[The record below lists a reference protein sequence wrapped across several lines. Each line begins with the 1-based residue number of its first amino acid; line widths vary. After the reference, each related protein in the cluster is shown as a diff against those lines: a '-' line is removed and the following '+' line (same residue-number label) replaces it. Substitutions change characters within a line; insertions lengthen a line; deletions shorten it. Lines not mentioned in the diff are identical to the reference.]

1 MRVFEIYLD
10 SAWHDISSL
19 YVPSS
24 LTIQRSGINS
34 DRKSSVTSCSFTLYF
49 NELLYNAIISC
60 EDEIPVRISDGEH
73 NIIFDGQMDPVISTS
88 WKTPEEADSFSIE
101 CVDFS
106 VKLDEYIT
114 QSASYPSVVGSTA
127 FWIYNP
133 EDRSMSI
140 LYRILELAGLSDRLD
155 KNAPAI
161 KQQIKHIAWNSGNT
175 TYRTVID
182 SLLSDY
188 GWVMLIR
195 GEKVTFAQS
204 AFSEIGNVDEITS
217 DDIIGQISKDKFY
230 IVANGVSVSWPKT
243 KIIEN
248 ALLWRGNLPIGDTAN
263 PRPGEPIAQGDYW
276 PEDSDIIETWMDY
289 GTDYLDV
296 DWLEGKTR
304 LKNDEITL
312 ISSSDWVLSD
322 SRDEEVVIDP
332 INDSFDVVYEALRA
346 RLRYKNTANEPK
358 RLYWSQINGKALIKT
373 HKIKTV
379 TPEGAT
385 NPEEWET
392 SYIYDQTSAER
403 LAQIRYMWLKKG
415 CFTISFKSTGDF
427 TVGGVYHL
435 FQKGLYEGYIQITAV
450 TETDDSPLRQYT
462 AFSTESFRNVKTVS
476 IGSSG
481 SGTASP
487 GQDGASYRYAYKRS
501 FTQPATPVGTE
512 PEGWSLDVFP
522 LGDEPVWVSMAK
534 ISSTGKILVDWTTPE
549 RVSAIGANNQRF
561 IFKRSYTQP
570 ATPVGQN
577 PAGWT
582 FDSIPEG
589 SEPAWVSIGTFN
601 ETGALVIP
609 WTVPIRFEGK
619 PANTPRYIY
628 KRSYNQPE
636 TPVGDNPAGWTFDSI
651 PEGSEP
657 AWISIGTFSETGA
670 LVIPWTVPIRFEGKP
685 ANTPRYIY
693 KRSYNQ
699 PETPVGDNPAG
710 WTPNRIPDGY
720 QPVWMSVGQF
730 SETGNLVGSWT
741 VPVRVS
747 VEKEGAYRGAVSVL
761 PSDPQ
766 DGDYIIWT
774 GATNT
779 QMQQH
784 HIYKYVAID
793 DEWIETTESDK
804 VMGCQKDAL
813 QIAKDSGSVIY
824 AALLFVDLLVANKLR
839 VGGGDEYE
847 GLLVQFMN
855 DDGGGKPL
863 IEIRSDGNRL
873 FYLDIDTGKLYASF
887 AEVVQY
893 LPYTFN
899 DSLDASHPAVFAFY
913 VPDGK
918 YENIRIRVVGQRYR
932 TYNSTTT
939 TKDGLGGTFSG
950 NGFGSGHGSVPSGGG
965 GFTATVNVT
974 VNGTI
979 RVTNHNHDLSL
990 GIIEDTYPNNMNLS
1004 FDNSGDG
1011 AFSSEL
1017 SITSGQEI
1025 TKNDFSP
1032 LENITPGGWKQIK
1045 ITSSTRGRIQI
1056 QLILKMLIDTVY

>member
-1 MRVFEIYLD
+1 MRIFEIYLD
-10 SAWHDISSL
+10 SAWHDISGL
-19 YVPSS
+19 YVPAS
-24 LTIQRSGINS
+24 LTMQRSGINS
-34 DRKSSVTSCSFTLYF
+34 DRKSSVTSCSFSLYF
-49 NELLYNAIISC
+49 SERLYNAIISC

-73 NIIFDGQMDPVISTS
+73 NILFDGQMDPVISTS

-133 EDRSMSI
+133 EDKSMSI
-140 LYRILELAGLSDRLD
+140 LYRILELAGLSNRID

-161 KQQIKHIAWNSGNT
+161 LQQIKHIAWNSGNT

-195 GEKVTFAQS
+195 GEKITFVQT
-204 AFSEIGNVDEITS
+204 AFSEIGNVDEITA
-217 DDIIGQISKDKFY
+217 DDIIGQISKNKNY

-243 KIIEN
+243 KIMEN

-322 SRDEEVVIDP
+322 SKDEEVVIDP

-346 RLRYKNTANEPK
+346 RLRYKNTADEPK

-415 CFTISFKSTGDF
+415 CFTISFSSTGDF

-435 FQKGLYEGYIQITAV
+435 LQAGLYEGYIQITAV
-450 TETDDSPLRQYT
+450 TETDESPVRQYT
-462 AFSTESFRNVKTVS
+462 AFSTESFRKVKTVS

-512 PEGWSLDVFP
+512 PEGWSLDEVP
-522 LGDEPVWVSMAK
+522 PGTEPVWMSRAQF
-534 ISSTGKILVDWTTPE
+534 SSTGKILIDWTTPVRE
-549 RVSAIGANNQRF
+549 SGI
-561 IFKRSYTQP
+561 
-570 ATPVGQN
+570 
-577 PAGWT
+577 
-582 FDSIPEG
+582 
-589 SEPAWVSIGTFN
+589 
-601 ETGALVIP
+601 
-609 WTVPIRFEGK
+609 
-619 PANTPRYIY
+619 PANTVKYIY
-628 KRSYNQPE
+628 KRAFNQPE
-636 TPVGDNPAGWTFDSI
+636 TPVGDNPAGWTFDS
-651 PEGSEP
+651 
-657 AWISIGTFSETGA
+657 
-670 LVIPWTVPIRFEGKP
+670 
-685 ANTPRYIY
+685 
-693 KRSYNQ
+693 
-699 PETPVGDNPAG
+699 
-710 WTPNRIPDGY
+710 IPDGY

-747 VEKEGAYRGAVSVL
+747 AEKEGAYRGAVSVL

-766 DGDYIIWT
+766 NGDYIIWT

-779 QMQQH
+779 QMQQY

-793 DEWIETTESDK
+793 DEWVETTESDK

-813 QIAKDSGSVIY
+813 QIAKDTHEVIY
-824 AALLFVDLLVANKLR
+824 AAALFVDILVTNKLQ
-839 VGGGDEYE
+839 VGGGDEYS
-847 GLLVQFMN
+847 GLLVRFM
-855 DDGGGKPL
+855 DDAGDGKPL
-863 IEIRSDGNRL
+863 IEIMSNGTRL

-893 LPYTFN
+893 MPYTFN
-899 DSLDASHPAVFAFY
+899 DSLDPSHPAVFDFF
-913 VPDGK
+913 VPEGK
-918 YENIRIRVVGQRYR
+918 VDWVKVRVKSQPFR
-932 TYNSTTT
+932 TYSIGTTLEAETSTT
-939 TKDGLGGTFSG
+939 
-950 NGFGSGHGSVPSGGG
+950 NGFLDQGITKEYWLTDDSQNYNTGDNGNHSHSYQAPPNTTESAKAGVSGELKGG
-965 GFTATVNVT
+965 GFNDGAHGHSVRVNTTTGNGSTYAYDDGVHGHDYSIEIDEPWDGHEHSIDSVDSNTSTNGEHNHTYKKQLLKESGSYAHEHTVN
-974 VNGTI
+974 I
-979 RVTNHNHDLSL
+979 SHNHGIKL
-990 GIIEDTYPNNMNLS
+990 GIIEGSSASGMTLS
-1004 FDNSGDG
+1004 FDNRGSNT
-1011 AFSSEL
+1011 FTSSV
-1017 SITSGQEI
+1017 SVTSGQEI
-1025 TKNDFSP
+1025 TKEEYPD
-1032 LENITPGGWKQIK
+1032 LGNITSNGWKQIK
-1045 ITSSTRGRIQI
+1045 ITSASLGRVQVQI
-1056 QLILKMLIDTVY
+1056 ILKMGIDTEY

>member
-1 MRVFEIYLD
+1 MRIFEIYLD
-10 SAWHDISSL
+10 SAWHDISDF

-24 LTIQRSGINS
+24 LTMQRSGINS
-34 DRKSSVTSCSFTLYF
+34 ERKSSVTSCSFTLYF
-49 NELLYNAIISC
+49 NEQLYNAIISC

-88 WKTPEEADSFSIE
+88 WKTPEEADLFSIE

-106 VKLDEYIT
+106 VRLDECIL
-114 QSASYPSVVGSTA
+114 QSASYPSVVGSAA

-133 EDRSMSI
+133 EDKSMSI
-140 LYRILELAGLSDRLD
+140 LYRILELAGLSDRID

-161 KQQIKHIAWNSGNT
+161 MQQIKHIAWNSGNT

-195 GEKVTFAQS
+195 GEKITFAQT
-204 AFSEIGNVDEITS
+204 AFSEIDSVDKITS
-217 DDIIGQISKDKFY
+217 DDIIGQISKDKTY

-243 KIIEN
+243 KIMEN

-312 ISSSDWVLSD
+312 ISSSDWVLTD
-322 SRDEEVVIDP
+322 SKDEEVVIDP

-346 RLRYKNTANEPK
+346 RLRYKNTADEPK

-415 CFTISFKSTGDF
+415 CFTISFSSTGDF
-427 TVGGVYHL
+427 TVGGVYYL
-435 FQKGLYEGYIQITAV
+435 FQAGLYEGYIQITAV
-450 TETDDSPLRQYT
+450 TETDDSPVRQYT

-501 FTQPATPVGTE
+501 YTQPATPVGTE
-512 PEGWSLDVFP
+512 PEGWTLDEIP
-522 LGDEPVWVSMAK
+522 PGTEPVWMSRAQF
-534 ISSTGKILVDWTTPE
+534 SSTGKILIDWTTPVRE
-549 RVSAIGANNQRF
+549 SGI
-561 IFKRSYTQP
+561 
-570 ATPVGQN
+570 
-577 PAGWT
+577 
-582 FDSIPEG
+582 
-589 SEPAWVSIGTFN
+589 
-601 ETGALVIP
+601 
-609 WTVPIRFEGK
+609 
-619 PANTPRYIY
+619 PANTVKYIY
-628 KRSYNQPE
+628 KRAFNQPE
-636 TPVGDNPAGWTFDSI
+636 TPVGDNPAGWTFDS
-651 PEGSEP
+651 
-657 AWISIGTFSETGA
+657 
-670 LVIPWTVPIRFEGKP
+670 
-685 ANTPRYIY
+685 
-693 KRSYNQ
+693 
-699 PETPVGDNPAG
+699 
-710 WTPNRIPDGY
+710 IPDGY

-747 VEKEGAYRGAVSVL
+747 AEKEGAYRGAVSVL

-766 DGDYIIWT
+766 NGDYIIWT

-779 QMQQH
+779 QMQQY

-793 DEWIETTESDK
+793 DEWVETTESDK

-813 QIAKDSGSVIY
+813 QIAKDTHEVIY
-824 AALLFVDLLVANKLR
+824 AAALFVDILVANKLQ
-839 VGGGDEYE
+839 VGGGDEYS
-847 GLLVQFMN
+847 GLLVRFM
-855 DDGGGKPL
+855 DDAGDGKPL
-863 IEIRSDGNRL
+863 IEIMSNGTRL

-893 LPYTFN
+893 MPYTFN
-899 DSLDASHPAVFAFY
+899 DSLDPSHPAVFDFF
-913 VPDGK
+913 VPEGK
-918 YENIRIRVVGQRYR
+918 VDWVKVRVKSQPFR
-932 TYNSTTT
+932 TYSIGTTLEAETSTT
-939 TKDGLGGTFSG
+939 
-950 NGFGSGHGSVPSGGG
+950 NGFLDQGITKEYWLTDDSQNYNTGYNGDHSHSYQAPPNTTESAKAGVSGELTGGSLYDGAHGHSVSVNTSTGDGATPGYGDDGAHGHEYSVDIKESAFGHEHSIDSIDSNTSTNGEHNHTYKKQLLKESGSY
-965 GFTATVNVT
+965 THEHTVN
-974 VNGTI
+974 I
-979 RVTNHNHDLSL
+979 SHNHGIKL
-990 GIIEDTYPNNMNLS
+990 GIIEGSSASGMTLS
-1004 FDNSGDG
+1004 FDNRGSNS
-1011 AFSSEL
+1011 FTSSV
-1017 SITSGQEI
+1017 SVTSGQEI
-1025 TKNDFSP
+1025 TKEEYPD
-1032 LENITPGGWKQIK
+1032 LGNITSNGWKQIK
-1045 ITSSTRGRIQI
+1045 ITSASLGRVQVQI
-1056 QLILKMLIDTVY
+1056 ILKMGIDTEY

>member
-1 MRVFEIYLD
+1 MRIFEIYLD
-10 SAWHDISSL
+10 SAWHDISGL

-24 LTIQRSGINS
+24 LTMQRSGINS
-34 DRKSSVTSCSFTLYF
+34 ERKSSVTSCSFTLYF
-49 NELLYNAIISC
+49 NERLYNAIISC

-73 NIIFDGQMDPVISTS
+73 NIIFAGQMDPVISTS
-88 WKTPEEADSFSIE
+88 WRTPEEADSFSIE

-133 EDRSMSI
+133 EDKSMSI
-140 LYRILELAGLSDRLD
+140 LYRILELAGLSDRID

-161 KQQIKHIAWNSGNT
+161 VQQIKHIAWNSGNT

-195 GEKVTFAQS
+195 GEKITFAQT
-204 AFSEIGNVDEITS
+204 AFSEIDSVDKITS
-217 DDIIGQISKDKFY
+217 DDIIGQISKDKTY

-243 KIIEN
+243 KIMEN

-312 ISSSDWVLSD
+312 ISSSDWVLTD
-322 SRDEEVVIDP
+322 SKDEEVVIDP

-346 RLRYKNTANEPK
+346 RLRYKNTADEPK

-415 CFTISFKSTGDF
+415 CFTISFSSTGDF
-427 TVGGVYHL
+427 SVGGVYYL
-435 FQKGLYEGYIQITAV
+435 FQAGLYEGYIQITAV
-450 TETDDSPLRQYT
+450 TETDDSPVRQYT

-501 FTQPATPVGTE
+501 YTQPATPVGTE
-512 PEGWSLDVFP
+512 PEGWTLDEIP
-522 LGDEPVWVSMAK
+522 PGTEPVWMSRAQF
-534 ISSTGKILVDWTTPE
+534 SSTGKILIDWTTPVRE
-549 RVSAIGANNQRF
+549 SGIPANTVKYIYKRAFNQPE
-561 IFKRSYTQP
+561 I
-570 ATPVGQN
+570 PVGDT

-582 FDSIPEG
+582 LQS
-589 SEPAWVSIGTFN
+589 
-601 ETGALVIP
+601 
-609 WTVPIRFEGK
+609 
-619 PANTPRYIY
+619 
-628 KRSYNQPE
+628 
-636 TPVGDNPAGWTFDSI
+636 
-651 PEGSEP
+651 
-657 AWISIGTFSETGA
+657 
-670 LVIPWTVPIRFEGKP
+670 
-685 ANTPRYIY
+685 
-693 KRSYNQ
+693 
-699 PETPVGDNPAG
+699 
-710 WTPNRIPDGY
+710 IPDGY

-747 VEKEGAYRGAVSVL
+747 AEKEGAYRGAVSVL

-766 DGDYIIWT
+766 NGDYIIWT

-779 QMQQH
+779 QMQQY

-793 DEWIETTESDK
+793 DEWVETTESDK

-813 QIAKDSGSVIY
+813 QIAKDTHEVIY
-824 AALLFVDLLVANKLR
+824 AAALFVDILVANKLQ
-839 VGGGDEYE
+839 VGGGDEYS
-847 GLLVQFMN
+847 GLLVRFM
-855 DDGGGKPL
+855 DDAGDGKPL
-863 IEIRSDGNRL
+863 IEIMSNGKRL

-893 LPYTFN
+893 MPYTFN
-899 DSLDASHPAVFAFY
+899 DSLDPSHPAVFDFF
-913 VPDGK
+913 VPEGK
-918 YENIRIRVVGQRYR
+918 VDWIKVRVKSQPFR
-932 TYNSTTT
+932 TYSIGTTLEAETSTT
-939 TKDGLGGTFSG
+939 
-950 NGFGSGHGSVPSGGG
+950 NGFLDQGITKEYWLTDDSQNYYTGDNGDHSHSYQAPPNTTESAKAGVSGKLTGG
-965 GFTATVNVT
+965 GFNDGAHGHNVSVNTTTGNGSTYGYDDGVHGHDYSIEIDEPWDGHEHSIDSVNSNTSTNGEHNHTYRKQLLKESGSYTHEHTVN
-974 VNGTI
+974 I
-979 RVTNHNHDLSL
+979 SHNHGIKL
-990 GIIEDTYPNNMNLS
+990 GIIEGASASGMTLS
-1004 FDNSGDG
+1004 FDNRGSNT
-1011 AFSSEL
+1011 FTSSV
-1017 SITSGQEI
+1017 SVTSGQEI
-1025 TKNDFSP
+1025 TKEEYPD
-1032 LENITPGGWKQIK
+1032 LGNITSNGWKQIK
-1045 ITSSTRGRIQI
+1045 ITSASLGRVQVQI
-1056 QLILKMLIDTVY
+1056 ILKMGIDTEY

>member
-1 MRVFEIYLD
+1 MRIFEIYLD
-10 SAWHDISSL
+10 SAWHDISGL

-24 LTIQRSGINS
+24 LTMQRSGINS
-34 DRKSSVTSCSFTLYF
+34 ERKSSVTSCSFTLYF
-49 NELLYNAIISC
+49 NERLYNAIISC

-88 WKTPEEADSFSIE
+88 WRTPEEAASFSIE

-133 EDRSMSI
+133 EDKSMSI
-140 LYRILELAGLSDRLD
+140 LYRILELVGLSNRID

-161 KQQIKHIAWNSGNT
+161 MQQIKHIAWNSGNT

-195 GEKVTFAQS
+195 GKKITFAQT
-204 AFSEIGNVDEITS
+204 AFSEIGNVDEITA
-217 DDIIGQISKDKFY
+217 DDIIGQISKDKTY

-243 KIIEN
+243 KIMEN
-248 ALLWRGNLPIGDTAN
+248 ALLWRGNLPIGDTSN

-312 ISSSDWVLSD
+312 ISSSDWILSD
-322 SRDEEVVIDP
+322 SKDDEVVIDP
-332 INDSFDVVYEALRA
+332 VSDSFDVVYEALRA
-346 RLRYKNTANEPK
+346 RLRYKNTADEPK

-415 CFTISFKSTGDF
+415 CFTISFSSTRDF

-435 FQKGLYEGYIQITAV
+435 FQAGLYEGYIQITAV
-450 TETDDSPLRQYT
+450 TETDNFPVRQYT

-481 SGTASP
+481 SGIASP

-512 PEGWSLDVFP
+512 PEGWTLDEIP
-522 LGDEPVWVSMAK
+522 PGTEPVWMSRAQF
-534 ISSTGKILVDWTTPE
+534 SSTGKILIDWTTPVRE
-549 RVSAIGANNQRF
+549 SGI
-561 IFKRSYTQP
+561 
-570 ATPVGQN
+570 
-577 PAGWT
+577 
-582 FDSIPEG
+582 
-589 SEPAWVSIGTFN
+589 
-601 ETGALVIP
+601 
-609 WTVPIRFEGK
+609 
-619 PANTPRYIY
+619 PANTVKYIY
-628 KRSYNQPE
+628 KRAFNQPE
-636 TPVGDNPAGWTFDSI
+636 TPAGDNPAGWTLNS
-651 PEGSEP
+651 
-657 AWISIGTFSETGA
+657 
-670 LVIPWTVPIRFEGKP
+670 
-685 ANTPRYIY
+685 
-693 KRSYNQ
+693 
-699 PETPVGDNPAG
+699 
-710 WTPNRIPDGY
+710 IPDGY

-747 VEKEGAYRGAVSVL
+747 AEKEGAYRGAVSVL

-766 DGDYIIWT
+766 NGDYIIWT

-779 QMQQH
+779 QMQQY

-793 DEWIETTESDK
+793 DEWVETTESDK

-813 QIAKDSGSVIY
+813 QIAKDTHEVIY
-824 AALLFVDLLVANKLR
+824 AAALFVDILVANKLQI
-839 VGGGDEYE
+839 GGGDEYS
-847 GLLVQFMN
+847 GLLVRFM
-855 DDGGGKPL
+855 DDAGDGKPL
-863 IEIRSDGNRL
+863 IEIMSNGKRL

-913 VPDGK
+913 VPEGK
-918 YENIRIRVVGQRYR
+918 YENIRIRVVGQQYR

-939 TKDGLGGTFSG
+939 TKEGLGGTFSG
-950 NGFGSGHGSVPSGGG
+950 NGNGSASGSVSGSSFHGSVSVSVSGRIH
-965 GFTATVNVT
+965 VS
-974 VNGTI
+974 
-979 RVTNHNHDLSL
+979 NHNHDLSL
-990 GIIEDTYPNNMNLS
+990 GIVEDTYPSNMKLS
-1004 FDNSGDG
+1004 FDNSGDD

-1045 ITSSTRGRIQI
+1045 VTSSTRGRIQI

>member
-1 MRVFEIYLD
+1 MRIFEIYLD
-10 SAWHDISSL
+10 SAWHDISGL

-24 LTIQRSGINS
+24 LTMQRSGINS
-34 DRKSSVTSCSFTLYF
+34 ERKSSVTSCSFTLYF
-49 NELLYNAIISC
+49 NERLYNAIISC

-73 NIIFDGQMDPVISTS
+73 NILFDGQMDPVISTS

-106 VKLDEYIT
+106 VKLDDYIT

-133 EDRSMSI
+133 EDKSMSI
-140 LYRILELAGLSDRLD
+140 LYRILELAGLSNRID

-161 KQQIKHIAWNSGNT
+161 MQQIKHIAWNSGNT

-195 GEKVTFAQS
+195 GEKITFAQT
-204 AFSEIGNVDEITS
+204 AFSEIDSVDKITS
-217 DDIIGQISKDKFY
+217 DDIIGQISKDKNY

-243 KIIEN
+243 KIMEN

-312 ISSSDWVLSD
+312 ISSSDWVLTD
-322 SRDEEVVIDP
+322 SKDEEVVIDP

-346 RLRYKNTANEPK
+346 RLRYKNTADEPK

-403 LAQIRYMWLKKG
+403 LARIRYMWLKKG
-415 CFTISFKSTGDF
+415 CFTISFSSTGDF

-435 FQKGLYEGYIQITAV
+435 FQTGLYEGYIQITAV
-450 TETDDSPLRQYT
+450 KETDESPVRQYT
-462 AFSTESFRNVKTVS
+462 AFSTESFRKVKTVS

-589 SEPAWVSIGTFN
+589 SEPAWVSIGTF
-601 ETGALVIP
+601 
-609 WTVPIRFEGK
+609 
-619 PANTPRYIY
+619 
-628 KRSYNQPE
+628 
-636 TPVGDNPAGWTFDSI
+636 
-651 PEGSEP
+651 
-657 AWISIGTFSETGA
+657 SETGA

-710 WTPNRIPDGY
+710 WTLNSIPDGY

-730 SETGNLVGSWT
+730 SETGNIVGSWT

-747 VEKEGAYRGAVSVL
+747 AEKEGAYRGAVSVL

-766 DGDYIIWT
+766 NGDYIIWT

-779 QMQQH
+779 QMQQY

-793 DEWIETTESDK
+793 NEWVETTESDK

-839 VGGGDEYE
+839 VGGGDEYD
-847 GLLVQFMN
+847 GLLIQFMN
-855 DDGGGKPL
+855 DDGSGKPL
-863 IEIRSDGNRL
+863 IEIRSDGKRL

-893 LPYTFN
+893 MPYTFN

-913 VPDGK
+913 VPEGK

-990 GIIEDTYPNNMNLS
+990 GIIEDTYPSNMKLS
-1004 FDNSGDG
+1004 FDNSGDD

>member
-1 MRVFEIYLD
+1 MRIFEIYLD
-10 SAWHDISSL
+10 SAWHDISGL

-24 LTIQRSGINS
+24 LAIQRSGINS

-49 NELLYNAIISC
+49 NERLYNAIISC

-73 NIIFDGQMDPVISTS
+73 NILFDGQMDPVISTS

-133 EDRSMSI
+133 EDKSMSI
-140 LYRILELAGLSDRLD
+140 LYRILELAGLSNRID

-161 KQQIKHIAWNSGNT
+161 MQQIKHIAWNSGNT

-195 GEKVTFAQS
+195 GEKITFSQT
-204 AFSEIGNVDEITS
+204 AFSEIGNVDEITA
-217 DDIIGQISKDKFY
+217 DDIIGQISKDKNY

-243 KIIEN
+243 KIMEN
-248 ALLWRGNLPIGDTAN
+248 ALLWRGNLPIGDTSN

-312 ISSSDWVLSD
+312 ISSSDWVLTD
-322 SRDEEVVIDP
+322 SKDEEVVIDP

-346 RLRYKNTANEPK
+346 RLRYKNTADEPK

-379 TPEGAT
+379 TPGGAT

-403 LAQIRYMWLKKG
+403 LTQIRYMWLKKG
-415 CFTISFKSTGDF
+415 CFTISFSSTGDF

-435 FQKGLYEGYIQITAV
+435 FQAGLYEGYIQITAV
-450 TETDDSPLRQYT
+450 TETDDSPVRQYT
-462 AFSTESFRNVKTVS
+462 AFSTESFRNVKTIS

-512 PEGWSLDVFP
+512 PEGWSLDEIP
-522 LGDEPVWVSMAK
+522 PGTEPVWMSRAQF
-534 ISSTGKILVDWTTPE
+534 SSTGKILIDWTTPVRE
-549 RVSAIGANNQRF
+549 SGI
-561 IFKRSYTQP
+561 
-570 ATPVGQN
+570 
-577 PAGWT
+577 
-582 FDSIPEG
+582 
-589 SEPAWVSIGTFN
+589 
-601 ETGALVIP
+601 
-609 WTVPIRFEGK
+609 
-619 PANTPRYIY
+619 PANTVKYIY
-628 KRSYNQPE
+628 KRAFNQPE
-636 TPVGDNPAGWTFDSI
+636 TPVGDNPAGWTLNS
-651 PEGSEP
+651 
-657 AWISIGTFSETGA
+657 
-670 LVIPWTVPIRFEGKP
+670 
-685 ANTPRYIY
+685 
-693 KRSYNQ
+693 
-699 PETPVGDNPAG
+699 
-710 WTPNRIPDGY
+710 IPDGY

-730 SETGNLVGSWT
+730 CETGNLVGSWT

-747 VEKEGAYRGAVSVL
+747 AEKEGAYRGAVSVL

-766 DGDYIIWT
+766 NGDYIIWT

-779 QMQQH
+779 QMQQY

-793 DEWIETTESDK
+793 DEWVETTESDK

-813 QIAKDSGSVIY
+813 QIAKDTHEVIY
-824 AALLFVDLLVANKLR
+824 AAALFVDILVANKLQ
-839 VGGGDEYE
+839 VGGGDEYS
-847 GLLVQFMN
+847 GLLVRFM
-855 DDGGGKPL
+855 DDAGDGKPL
-863 IEIRSDGNRL
+863 IEIMSNGKRL

-893 LPYTFN
+893 MPYTFN
-899 DSLDASHPAVFAFY
+899 DSLDPSHPAVFDFFI
-913 VPDGK
+913 PEGK
-918 YENIRIRVVGQRYR
+918 VDWIKVRVVSQNYR
-932 TYNSTTT
+932 TYASGISLIDSTSTGS
-939 TKDGLGGTFSG
+939 DPHWLYGGPSFDITDSYHVYQQISLRHNHSYSYDKIQQTGDSLNVFPGYGDTGYALTDSITL
-950 NGFGSGHGSVPSGGG
+950 NFEVPQA
-965 GFTATVNVT
+965 FRLNVDHYHTVNLSH
-974 VNGTI
+974 G
-979 RVTNHNHDLSL
+979 HDLLL
-990 GIIEDTYPNNMNLS
+990 GIIEGSAASGMTFS
-1004 FDNSGDG
+1004 FDNTGKRFFSNSISISSG
-1011 AFSSEL
+1011 SEISKENYESL
-1017 SITSGQEI
+1017 SEEKIT
-1025 TKNDFSP
+1025 TN
-1032 LENITPGGWKQIK
+1032 GWKSIRV
-1045 ITSSTRGRIQI
+1045 TSSSLGRVQVQI
-1056 QLILKMLIDTVY
+1056 ILKMRIDTEY